1 MQLRNYAKKY
11 QVELTE
17 VTEALQS
24 SFPNTQWLKT
34 SNLNDSHIQYLNSV
48 FGSPQLPASQ
58 ERLQLPEGKNE
69 LAQRNS
75 NELSQQDSNE
85 LAEQTEQPEIN
96 LDTNRVEQLL
106 SAGLSVE
113 KVRVSQLL
121 DDHYTDL
128 SNTVDSHYNRVEQKL
143 LTHLKTNYE
152 VVKSHKPKERVTH
165 DSSEFD
171 AMLQDLEKIGVTLD
185 SKSK

>member
-17 VTEALQS
+17 VTEALQANFS
-24 SFPNTQWLKT
+24 NTQWLKT
-34 SNLNDSHIQYLNSV
+34 SNLNDSHIQYRNSV
-48 FGSPQLPASQ
+48 FGSLQLPANQ
-58 ERLQLPEGKNE
+58 ERLQLPEAKNE
-69 LAQRNS
+69 LAQRDS
-75 NELSQQDSNE
+75 KELAQQDYND

-113 KVRVSQLL
+113 KVRVNQLL
-121 DDHYTDL
+121 NDHYTDL

-152 VVKSHKPKERVTH
+152 VVKNHQPKERATH

-171 AMLQDLEKIGVTLD
+171 SMLKELESVGVTLD